1 MSKLVRDLGYLKN
14 DDEIIEEEEME
25 SAETCETYE
34 LIKAFQEK
42 YFYKINQ
49 SLGRK
54 LKLLRIF
61 NGLTLKEFGQKMHLS
76 QQQIVKYENGTNS
89 ISPGR
94 LMIICK
100 VLNSN
105 PMEFY
110 NELEPYNIDPSLK
123 PINSSINS
131 EDTIVIGNQRMLA
144 DICLLFGKL
153 QTHEQKGMHQ
163 LLKSLVEK

>member
-1 MSKLVRDLGYLKN
+1 MSKLVTDLDYIDN
-14 DDEIIEEEEME
+14 YDEIREEDEMDNEE
-25 SAETCETYE
+25 ACETYE

-61 NGLTLKEFGQKMHLS
+61 NGLSLKEFAQKMHLS

-100 VLNSN
+100 ILNSN
-105 PMEFY
+105 PLEFY
-110 NELEPYNIDPSLK
+110 KELEPYNIDPSISHSAE
-123 PINSSINS
+123 P
-131 EDTIVIGNQRMLA
+131 IVIGNQRMLA

>member
-14 DDEIIEEEEME
+14 DDEITEEEEME

-34 LIKAFQEK
+34 LIKVFQEK

-49 SLGRK
+49 AIGRK

-61 NGLTLKEFGQKMHLS
+61 NGVTLKEFAQKMHLS
-76 QQQIVKYENGTNS
+76 QQQITKYESGMNS

-105 PMEFY
+105 PIEFY
-110 NELEPYNIDPSLK
+110 KELESYNIDPSLK
-123 PINSSINS
+123 PLNSSINS
-131 EDTIVIGNQRMLA
+131 DEPLVLGNQRMLT

-153 QTHEQKGMHQ
+153 QTHEQRGMHQ